1 MSDGA
6 SPTGEAGHPAMTD
19 RAARRTAPLTRTA
32 FAFDE
37 HIDGREAG
45 IEPGTECSEAIEGLF
60 GRGERTVLALDAGTY
75 WVEASIVLRGTRSVG
90 IVAKAGGKGDFEVPA
105 DYDRSLLRI
114 ADVEHALLA
123 GIDVDQRAPGAHPEL
138 GVSVESSFLI
148 EDVGIRGIGDTTGGG
163 SRMPLCVE
171 AEHGID
177 VLRRV

>member
-1 MSDGA
+1 
-6 SPTGEAGHPAMTD
+6 
-19 RAARRTAPLTRTA
+19 
-32 FAFDE
+32 
-37 HIDGREAG
+37 
-45 IEPGTECSEAIEGLF
+45 
-60 GRGERTVLALDAGTY
+60 
-75 WVEASIVLRGTRSVG
+75 VG
-90 IVAKAGGKGDFEVPA
+90 KVIFEVPA

-138 GVSVESSFLI
+138 GVSVGSSFLI